1 MIRIR
6 VLVHPHTQTLIH
18 THTHTHTRPN
28 SRLLARHLSL
38 GRLWKS
44 HLKAEGN
51 VPLCHSAT
59 AVKLSG
65 AGAGREGGACI
76 DYAVPFAFPL
86 SPPLATCIF
95 RIEAIPGQR
104 HLKVFPAAFP
114 AVFNS
119 NFPHPPPLLRLL
131 LLLLFAI
138 CVSSGVEKVFLFSC
152 FFFFIYCRLLRVS
165 VFIFAQTSRN
175 FISFHQSSANCCQ
188 DYPIKKGKGG
198 ECARGTA
205 LGYDPLCEVKLVIGA
220 KGA

>member
-6 VLVHPHTQTLIH
+6 VLVHPLTQTLI
-18 THTHTHTRPN
+18 HTHTHTRPN

-86 SPPLATCIF
+86 SPPLATCIC

-119 NFPHPPPLLRLL
+119 NFPHPPPPPPPFVVVVVCHLRLVWRGKS
-131 LLLLFAI
+131 FP
-138 CVSSGVEKVFLFSC
+138 VFLF
-152 FFFFIYCRLLRVS
+152 FFFYLLPLVKG
-165 VFIFAQTSRN
+165 FC
-175 FISFHQSSANCCQ
+175 FHFRTNKS
-188 DYPIKKGKGG
+188 KFH
-198 ECARGTA
+198 
-205 LGYDPLCEVKLVIGA
+205 
-220 KGA
+220 